1 MPWEQRHP
9 LSADARRR
17 LIEQQQERWAERLR
31 AACRE
36 DGEEEA
42 PVAPP
47 LQPGVAAQSQPPPAV
62 TVEVPNWLREAA
74 GRAAEDEEA
83 RQDEPES
90 REDFPLETAGFEP
103 CEFQLANGN
112 NVKVVFAKFWERIRY
127 QDWREGARPAQYYA
141 IKVYSTEDILPR
153 RMAIHCEFRHGND
166 FPLTAIPKI
175 WDWIEWLM
183 EPRRLAEFDSLA
195 EFIDALAEE
204 MNRLSDEGE
213 DAVEHIDHLPQLADP
228 KAFDHEDDSIYNDQ
242 NEPELPKENRD

>member
-1 MPWEQRHP
+1 MPGEHIHP

-17 LIEQQQERWAERLR
+17 LMEQQQERWEERLR
-31 AACRE
+31 AVFRKDSE
-36 DGEEEA
+36 G
-42 PVAPP
+42 VAPDAP
-47 LQPGVAAQSQPPPAV
+47 QISLRLETQSQPPPTV
-62 TVEVPNWLREAA
+62 TVEVPKWLREAA

-90 REDFPLETAGFEP
+90 REEFPLETAGFEP

-112 NVKVVFAKFWERIRY
+112 NVKVVFARFWERIRY

-153 RMAIHCEFRHGND
+153 RMAIHCEFRGGND
-166 FPLTAIPKI
+166 FAFSAVPKI
-175 WDWIEWLM
+175 WDWLDWLM

-195 EFIDALAEE
+195 EFIDDLAEE
-204 MNRLSDEGE
+204 MNRLSFEGE
-213 DAVEHIDHLPQLADP
+213 DAVEHLARLPQIQDT